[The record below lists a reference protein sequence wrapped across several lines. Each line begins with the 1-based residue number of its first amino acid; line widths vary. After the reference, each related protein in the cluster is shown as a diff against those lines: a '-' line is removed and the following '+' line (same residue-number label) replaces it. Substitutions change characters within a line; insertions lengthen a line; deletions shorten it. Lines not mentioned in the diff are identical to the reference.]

1 MVQQLKISD
10 DFESSLIITTLILG
24 SCMYSFIVTVMKKY
38 LSPSTEFL
46 LEELFKV
53 IFLFLSNLL
62 AFKKSYTTAPQK
74 IRSFSQFNHI
84 AGTAIWQDA
93 HLCKAQELKYFQE
106 KQCANVLVLQQ
117 KRKSARAVKAVSF
130 KHLLVFCCQNR
141 RQCSTQIYHPR
152 FSVMQY
158 FYQVKRNKSKLNFH
172 MKLNSKKTEQTGEMV

>member
-1 MVQQLKISD
+1 MGWKMVQQLKISD

-74 IRSFSQFNHI
+74 IRSFS
-84 AGTAIWQDA
+84 
-93 HLCKAQELKYFQE
+93 
-106 KQCANVLVLQQ
+106 
-117 KRKSARAVKAVSF
+117 
-130 KHLLVFCCQNR
+130 
-141 RQCSTQIYHPR
+141 
-152 FSVMQY
+152 
-158 FYQVKRNKSKLNFH
+158 
-172 MKLNSKKTEQTGEMV
+172 